1 MEGIKKFINI
11 VVMLYL
17 VAAALIYLGILN
29 VGQNSNPDF
38 YTVFFLVGGAIMLL
52 ELIIE
57 NLYIVS
63 LKRGHGHAQQKI
75 NELKA
80 LLYDHKLEL
89 QDIRKRQA
97 EDLITARPTAAPQA
111 APANYASTSSQ
122 YHNNPEPVKPLP
134 TSNVPLTAAPAGSDP
149 VPPITN
155 PNTSQPDRPVII
167 TPGQTSGP
175 QNTGGQ
181 FSDKTESF

>member
-29 VGQNSNPDF
+29 VGQNTNPDF
-38 YTVFFLVGGAIMLL
+38 YTIFFLVGGGIMLL

-57 NLYIVS
+57 NLYIMS
-63 LKRGHGHAQQKI
+63 LKRGQSHNQQKI

-80 LLYDHKLEL
+80 HLYDHKLEL

-97 EDLITARPTAAPQA
+97 EESAMAKPTANPQA
-111 APANYASTSSQ
+111 APANF
-122 YHNNPEPVKPLP
+122 NNTGQRYNTNSEPAKPNP
-134 TSNVPLTAAPAGSDP
+134 VTNVPLAAAPMGSDP

-155 PNTSQPDRPVII
+155 SNTTEPDRLVII

-175 QNTGGQ
+175 QNADGR
-181 FSDKTESF
+181 FSDKHDSF

>member
-11 VVMLYL
+11 AVMLYL

-38 YTVFFLVGGAIMLL
+38 YTTFFLVGGVIMLL

-57 NLYIVS
+57 NLYIMH
-63 LKRGHGHAQQKI
+63 LKRGHGHTQQKI

-80 LLYDHKLEL
+80 HLYDHKQEL

-97 EDLITARPTAAPQA
+97 GEPMVPKPTATTIPL
-111 APANYASTSSQ
+111 PTNYMGSGNQYTAS
-122 YHNNPEPVKPLP
+122 PEPVKPIP
-134 TSNVPLTAAPAGSDP
+134 ATNAPLAAAPAGSDP
-149 VPPITN
+149 LPPIAN
-155 PNTSQPDRPVII
+155 PNTTDPDRPVII
-167 TPGQTSGP
+167 TPGRTSGS
-175 QNTGGQ
+175 QNPDGR
-181 FSDKTESF
+181 FADKTDSF

>member
-29 VGQNSNPDF
+29 VGQNANPDF
-38 YTVFFLVGGAIMLL
+38 YTIFFLVGGGIMLL

-57 NLYIVS
+57 NLYIMR
-63 LKRGHGHAQQKI
+63 LKRGHSHNQQKI

-80 LLYDHKLEL
+80 HLYDHKLEL

-97 EDLITARPTAAPQA
+97 EESAMANPQA
-111 APANYASTSSQ
+111 APANFNNTGHRYNT
-122 YHNNPEPVKPLP
+122 NPELAKPNPVTNIPLA
-134 TSNVPLTAAPAGSDP
+134 AAPMGSDP

-155 PNTSQPDRPVII
+155 SNTIEPDRPVII
-167 TPGQTSGP
+167 TPGRTSGS
-175 QNTGGQ
+175 QNADGR
-181 FSDKTESF
+181 FSDKHDSF